1 MLHTYQSVTHR
12 SLLAPALGM
21 LGFCGALLAAPAAH
35 AQVKAD
41 TPKIEAEAPTNTLTG
56 GAVLKNTNPATAGND
71 SYSGTGWVDYGADPS
86 GIDFPY
92 TAAAAGLYEVLVR
105 YESQYEAKPGN
116 IHVNGGPTGKLYFN
130 STKTGTNFRSTK
142 TVVALTAGVNK
153 ITLEGGYNYYGIDYI
168 QVAAVAA
175 TPTPL
180 TPAATTGR
188 VEAEAGQLYF
198 TQAVI
203 KDGNAVGSYS
213 GTNGYVSSFS
223 EDKALA
229 SSITL
234 PVTIATAGLYQIA
247 VGARN
252 VAGEHDKQFDLAVST
267 GTSVGGKLTT
277 SLGAADP
284 NFKSYTVGKYNLAAG
299 TTTITITS
307 QTSYL
312 DVDYVDITP
321 TTGVATAARASA
333 EAQKALSA
341 YPNPTNGQALN
352 VSLELANAQE
362 TTFDL
367 VNTLGQRVSTA
378 TRSLRAGS
386 NQLQL
391 PTTGVAGGI
400 YQLVVRGGD
409 QPTLVQRVVVN

>member
-1 MLHTYQSVTHR
+1 MVHSYQSISSRLPMTKV
-12 SLLAPALGM
+12 LGM
-21 LGFCGALLAAPAAH
+21 LGFGAALLAAPAAQ

-56 GAVLKNTNPATAGND
+56 GAVLKNANPATAGSD
-71 SYSGTGWVDYGADPS
+71 SYSGTGWVDYNADPS
-86 GIDFPY
+86 GIDFPF
-92 TAAAAGLYEVLVR
+92 TATTAGLYEVLVR

-116 IHVNGGPTGKLYFN
+116 IHVNGGPAGKLYFN

-153 ITLEGGYNYYGIDYI
+153 ITIEGGYNYYGIDYI
-168 QVAAVAA
+168 QVAAIVGTA
-175 TPTPL
+175 TPL
-180 TPAATTGR
+180 VPAATTGR
-188 VEAEAGQLYF
+188 VEAEAGRLYF

-203 KDGNAVGSYS
+203 KDGDASTSYS
-213 GTNGYVSSFS
+213 GTGGYVSSFS

-252 VAGEHDKQFDLAVST
+252 VAGEHDKQFDLAVAT

-312 DVDYVDITP
+312 DIDYVDITA
-321 TTGVATAARASA
+321 TTGVATATKASA
-333 EAQKALSA
+333 EAQKALAA

-352 VSLELANAQE
+352 VSLELAASQE
-362 TTFDL
+362 ITFDL

-378 TRSLRAGS
+378 TRSLHAGS

-400 YQLVVRGGD
+400 YQLVVRNGD